1 MAKIRSIKPS
11 FWEDEK
17 IGSLPV
23 EARLLFI
30 GTWSLADDNGVLRG
44 SPAYLRSQIYPY
56 DEAVTAADVRRWI
69 SALVEG
75 GMLVPF
81 TYKGENYLVVRH
93 FRNHQKIDARFAT
106 ELVPSAEV
114 DAVLASFPERCVTP
128 AAEPQ
133 SGHGGD
139 TPRTQRD
146 HGETTASLQRGHTE
160 NTPSPHRDHVG
171 ATPLEVEV
179 EVYSGVGV
187 ETHTPV
193 YTEKGGV
200 GENTAAASDGSSAS
214 RDAVPA
220 DVVPADDA
228 EDDDEDWYGVVEV
241 SPAQAAEGDA
251 LNAAGDTPLFV
262 RRAEEIRR
270 LIGERYPRIASMQE
284 PLRDDQL
291 LWIAR
296 RYAMEDVRRI
306 LSDMDDKR
314 VYDPH
319 SRSYRTKT
327 FNAFMAF
334 ADCDR
339 MVGGVGRRA
348 DGAGGMAPSRPSK
361 RLYTYEEMCDEI
373 PSRARQ
379 EDFTMVEIGGRKLWQ
394 KRVVV

>member
-1 MAKIRSIKPS
+1 MAKIRTIKRE
-11 FWEDEK
+11 FWHDEK

-23 EARLLFI
+23 EARLLYI
-30 GTWSLADDNGVLRG
+30 GTWSIADDNGVLRG
-44 SPAYLRSQIYPY
+44 NPAYIRSQLFAY
-56 DEAVTAADVRRWI
+56 DEEVTAADVRRWI
-69 SALVEG
+69 ELLTAER
-75 GMLVPF
+75 MLVPF
-81 TYKGENYLVVRH
+81 THRGERYLLVRR
-93 FRNHQKIDARFAT
+93 FRDHQKIDARYAT
-106 ELVPSAEV
+106 ELIPFAEV
-114 DAVLASFPERCVTP
+114 EAALAEAE
-128 AAEPQ
+128 AANALA
-133 SGHGGD
+133 D
-139 TPRTQRD
+139 NTPR
-146 HGETTASLQRGHTE
+146 ETHVNHACTTCE
-160 NTPSPHRDHVG
+160 PHVKHV
-171 ATPLEVEV
+171 L
-179 EVYSGVGV
+179 GVGVGDGV

-214 RDAVPA
+214 GDAVPA
-220 DVVPADDA
+220 DAA

-241 SPAQAAEGDA
+241 SPTQAAEGDA
-251 LNAAGDTPLFV
+251 LNAAGDASMFV

-327 FNAFMAF
+327 FNAFKAF

-339 MVGGVGRRA
+339 MVGRGGAGRRA
-348 DGAGGMAPSRPSK
+348 DSALRPSK

-379 EDFTMVEIGGRKLWQ
+379 EDFTMVEVGGRKLWQ

>member
-1 MAKIRSIKPS
+1 ME
-11 FWEDEK
+11 FWLDEK
-17 IGSLPV
+17 IGSLPP
-23 EARLLFI
+23 EARLLYI
-30 GTWSLADDNGVLRG
+30 GTWSIADDNGVLRG
-44 SPAYLRSQIYPY
+44 NPAYIRSQLFAY
-56 DEAVTAADVRRWI
+56 DEEVTAADVRRWI
-69 SALVEG
+69 ELLTAER
-75 GMLVPF
+75 MLVPF
-81 TYKGENYLVVRH
+81 THRGERYLLVRR
-93 FRNHQKIDARFAT
+93 FRDHQKIDARYAT
-106 ELVPSAEV
+106 ELIPFAEV
-114 DAVLASFPERCVTP
+114 EAAIAEAETANALA
-128 AAEPQ
+128 
-133 SGHGGD
+133 D
-139 TPRTQRD
+139 NTPR
-146 HGETTASLQRGHTE
+146 ETRVNHAC
-160 NTPSPHRDHVG
+160 TPREPHVKHV
-171 ATPLEVEV
+171 V
-179 EVYSGVGV
+179 GVGVGIGDGV

-214 RDAVPA
+214 GDAVPT
-220 DVVPADDA
+220 DVVPADGA
-228 EDDDEDWYGVVEV
+228 EDDDEDWDGVVEV
-241 SPAQAAEGDA
+241 SPAQPAPTAGRDECAQRAA
-251 LNAAGDTPLFV
+251 
-262 RRAEEIRR
+262 EIRR
-270 LIGERYPRIASMQE
+270 LIGERYPHIAAMHE

-291 LWIAR
+291 LWIAE

-339 MVGGVGRRA
+339 MVGGGAGRA
-348 DGAGGMAPSRPSK
+348 GGAGGMAPSRPSK

>member
-1 MAKIRSIKPS
+1 ME
-11 FWEDEK
+11 FWLDEK
-17 IGSLPV
+17 IGSLPP
-23 EARLLFI
+23 EARLLYI

-44 SPAYLRSQIYPY
+44 NPAYIRSQLFAY
-56 DEAVTAADVRRWI
+56 DEEVTAADVRRWI
-69 SALVEG
+69 ELLTAER
-75 GMLVPF
+75 MLVPF
-81 TYKGENYLVVRH
+81 VLRGEHYLLVRR
-93 FRNHQKIDARFAT
+93 FRDHQKIDARYAT
-106 ELVPSAEV
+106 ELIPFAEV
-114 DAVLASFPERCVTP
+114 EAALAEAE
-128 AAEPQ
+128 AANALA
-133 SGHGGD
+133 D
-139 TPRTQRD
+139 NTPR
-146 HGETTASLQRGHTE
+146 ETHVKHTCTTRE
-160 NTPSPHRDHVG
+160 AHVEHV
-171 ATPLEVEV
+171 L
-179 EVYSGVGV
+179 GVGVGVGDGDGVGDGV

-193 YTEKGGV
+193 SSMKGGV
-200 GENTAAASDGSSAS
+200 GENTAAAAS
-214 RDAVPA
+214 EVA
-220 DVVPADDA
+220 DADDVGPAGAA
-228 EDDDEDWYGVVEV
+228 EDDDDDDWYGVVEV

-270 LIGERYPRIASMQE
+270 LIGERYPRIASM
-284 PLRDDQL
+284 L
-291 LWIAR
+291 AR

-327 FNAFMAF
+327 FNAFMVF

-348 DGAGGMAPSRPSK
+348 GGAGGMAPSRPSK

-379 EDFTMVEIGGRKLWQ
+379 EDFTMVEVGGRKLWQ